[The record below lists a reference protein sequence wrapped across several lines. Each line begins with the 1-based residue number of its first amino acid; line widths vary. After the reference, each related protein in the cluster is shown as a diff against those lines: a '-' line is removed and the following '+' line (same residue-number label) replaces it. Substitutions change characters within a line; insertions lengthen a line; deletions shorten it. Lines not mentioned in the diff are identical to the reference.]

1 MRLGRLKSLR
11 PETREAVKA
20 AARRSGQSV
29 QEWLDTVA
37 AQQAAQLEDDD
48 DLFDDDSES
57 VEQRLDEL
65 TRKIDRLTGTGP
77 AAYAPL
83 RQRAPAPAPAPAP
96 AVPTASD
103 TDHLAKLVERLD
115 RRLDHFVSFAHS
127 LPSVVTTPTA
137 PGGVDRA
144 VQEITA
150 RQRALRGEAVA
161 TPQRAAPPAPQ
172 GHLPPFPANFTPAPP
187 AAPQPIPTQPLPAQA
202 MAAHVDP
209 QYAHAAGYA
218 APQAHP
224 THAHMPAAP
233 MPTAHTLP
241 HPAPFQPAPAPMA
254 APAMAPP
261 MPQQA
266 PLPTQDLSGLEK
278 QLRSITNQIETLR
291 RPGVEDAINALR
303 DELAQIA
310 QALTDAMPRHVID
323 AVEAQIQNLTQR
335 LSEGR
340 QAGVGEQVLNNI
352 EQHLAQ
358 VHEALRSLTPAEHL
372 IGFNETVSA
381 LAERIDQIVTQRDP
395 ASFRQF
401 EDAVNN
407 LRAMTAHVASNE
419 TVGQLAAQVQTLA
432 AKVDQIAYTSS
443 GDAALA
449 HLEQRIS
456 ALADAI
462 ATRNQNG
469 SAVPQRLEHLVGSLT
484 EKIEQFQSTRGH
496 STAADHLEERIIK
509 LAEKLDASDS
519 RLANLESVE
528 RGLTELLAQADRS
541 NRGREPAGEP
551 PAHVDA
557 LRRDVARTQDS
568 LEVMQGTLGIL
579 VDRLAAI
586 EHGIRERPAAP
597 PVAALPQAAPITL
610 QQPVEAVAAQMFAA
624 VAQATHQAKAAA
636 AGEMPS
642 PPLAPAMPEQ
652 RMPTVEAP
660 PVMPAQPPAPV
671 QAAPVQAQPA
681 RPQVKQGMRR
691 SQPIDPD
698 LPPDHP
704 IEPGMARPAAARN
717 AGPVVASPAARIA
730 ASEAALSVAQPA
742 AMSAPGGTQ
751 TDFIT
756 AARRAAKTAGQ
767 MNSGPMVAEP
777 IAPAPVTAPRIEP
790 RTDLLIDPEPVDEP
804 RHAFG
809 TAGRGSMLGVLRG
822 KLKSLLIASS
832 VVAIVVGGYYIVGS
846 MLDGQPNTKPASV
859 GSKAAN
865 PPPPGLYED
874 MEPDA
879 EGDATAS
886 RSGAPATAP
895 VAPATPL
902 GAGSGFKLLA
912 PNSTMQTSP
921 DQTPAPEEKP
931 ETPDVTG
938 SIGNARAVYA
948 DKLPPAIGGPRLRD
962 AAARGEAAAAYE
974 VGNRFAEGQGVAR
987 STEDAARW
995 FERAARRGLAPAQF
1009 RLGSLYEKGQG
1020 VRRDLKEARR
1030 YYTLA
1035 ADQGHAKAMHNLA
1048 VLYAE
1053 GIDGKPDYKTAA
1065 EWFEKAAGFGVSDS
1079 QYNLGILYARGL
1091 GTTKDMI
1098 ASYKWFSLAAAQGDK
1113 ESAKKRD
1120 DVATRLD
1127 AAGRAKAETAVRSWA
1142 PHLQPQDAIRVA
1154 VPAGGWDQGAEATK
1168 DAAQEPAKESAK
1180 EPRKPIR
1187 DVTKEPVKQSIR
1199 APLQLSAR

>member
-37 AQQAAQLEDDD
+37 AQQAALEDDD
-48 DLFDDDSES
+48 DLFDDDSET

-83 RQRAPAPAPAPAP
+83 RQRAAPAAP
-96 AVPTASD
+96 AVQASSD

-137 PGGVDRA
+137 PAGVDRA

-161 TPQRAAPPAPQ
+161 TPQRTAPPAPQ
-172 GHLPPFPANFTPAPP
+172 GHLPPFPANFAPAPP
-187 AAPQPIPTQPLPAQA
+187 AAPMPAQA
-202 MAAHVDP
+202 MAAYVDP

-218 APQAHP
+218 PPQPAAPYPAHAAP
-224 THAHMPAAP
+224 TPSAP

-241 HPAPFQPAPAPMA
+241 HPAPIQPAPPQ
-254 APAMAPP
+254 P

-310 QALTDAMPRHVID
+310 QALTEAMPRHVID
-323 AVEAQIQNLTQR
+323 AVEAQIQSLTQR

-340 QAGVGEQVLNNI
+340 QAGVGEQVLSNI

-407 LRAMTAHVASNE
+407 LRAMTAHIASNE

-469 SAVPQRLEHLVGSLT
+469 AAVPQRLEHLVGSLT
-484 EKIEQFQSTRGH
+484 EKIEQFQSARGG
-496 STAADHLEERIIK
+496 SVATDHLEERIIK

-528 RGLTELLAQADRS
+528 RGLSELLVQADRS
-541 NRGREPAGEP
+541 NRNREPASEP

-557 LRRDVARTQDS
+557 LRRDVARTHDS
-568 LEVMQGTLGIL
+568 LEAMQGTLGIL

-597 PVAALPQAAPITL
+597 PAAALPPAAPITL

-624 VAQATHQAKAAA
+624 VAQAKAAA
-636 AGEMPS
+636 AGEMTS

-652 RMPTVEAP
+652 HLPEQRMPAPQTYEAP
-660 PVMPAQPPAPV
+660 RTMPAQPAP
-671 QAAPVQAQPA
+671 APVQAQPA
-681 RPQVKQGMRR
+681 RPQIKQGVRR

-698 LPPDHP
+698 LPPDQP
-704 IEPGMARPAAARN
+704 IEPGMARSAAGRN

-730 ASEAALSVAQPA
+730 ASEAALGAAKPPVMPDPA
-742 AMSAPGGTQ
+742 GAQ
-751 TDFIT
+751 TDFIA

-767 MNSGPMVAEP
+767 MPVEP
-777 IAPAPVTAPRIEP
+777 VAPASVTAPRIEP
-790 RTDLLIDPEPVDEP
+790 RTDLLIDPQSAGEP

-809 TAGRGSMLGVLRG
+809 AAASGSMLGVLRG

-846 MLDGQPNTKPASV
+846 MLDSAPSSKPASV
-859 GSKAAN
+859 GSKATN

-874 MEPDA
+874 MESDA
-879 EGDATAS
+879 ESDTAAP
-886 RSGAPATAP
+886 RSGAPSTTP

-912 PNSTMQTSP
+912 PNSTMQTAP
-921 DQTPAPEEKP
+921 DDATPPPEDKP
-931 ETPDVTG
+931 EKPDVTG
-938 SIGNARAVYA
+938 SIGNGRAVYA
-948 DKLPPAIGGPRLRD
+948 DKLPIAIGGPRLRE

-974 VGNRFAEGQGVAR
+974 VGTRFAEGHQGVAR
-987 STEDAARW
+987 STEEAARW

-1030 YYTLA
+1030 YYGLA

-1053 GIDGKPDYKTAA
+1053 GVDGKPDYKTAA
-1065 EWFEKAAGFGVSDS
+1065 GWFEKAAGFGVSDS

-1091 GTTKDMI
+1091 GTTKDLI
-1098 ASYKWFSLAAAQGDK
+1098 TSYKWFSLAAAQGDK

-1127 AAGRAKAETAVRSWA
+1127 AAARAKAETAVRSWV

-1154 VPAGGWDQGAEATK
+1154 MPAGGWDQGAEAATK
-1168 DAAQEPAKESAK
+1168 DPKEPAKEPA
-1180 EPRKPIR
+1180 KPIR
-1187 DVTKEPVKQSIR
+1187 DVTKDPVKQPVR

>member
-37 AQQAAQLEDDD
+37 AQQAQIEDD
-48 DLFDDDSES
+48 DLFDDDSET

-65 TRKIDRLTGTGP
+65 TRKIDRLTGNGP

-83 RQRAPAPAPAPAP
+83 RPRAAAAATPAIPGP
-96 AVPTASD
+96 SD

-115 RRLDHFVSFAHS
+115 RRLDHFVHFAHS

-137 PGGVDRA
+137 PAGVDRA

-150 RQRALRGEAVA
+150 RQRALRGEPAPSA
-161 TPQRAAPPAPQ
+161 PRAAPPAPH
-172 GHLPPFPANFTPAPP
+172 GNLPPFPANFAPAPP
-187 AAPQPIPTQPLPAQA
+187 QAPPPMPAPMPAQQ

-218 APQAHP
+218 APQSHAAH
-224 THAHMPAAP
+224 AAP

-241 HPAPFQPAPAPMA
+241 YPAPIQPAPAPA
-254 APAMAPP
+254 AMAHPAPPPP

-303 DELAQIA
+303 DELSQIA

-372 IGFNETVSA
+372 IGFNDTVAA

-407 LRAMTAHVASNE
+407 LRAVTAHVASNE
-419 TVGQLAAQVQTLA
+419 TVSQLAAQVQTLA

-496 STAADHLEERIIK
+496 TAATDHLEERIIK

-528 RGLTELLAQADRS
+528 RGLTELLSQVDRS
-541 NRGREPAGEP
+541 NRTREPAVEAP
-551 PAHVDA
+551 PHVDA

-568 LEVMQGTLGIL
+568 LEAMQGTLGIL

-597 PVAALPQAAPITL
+597 PAAVLPAASPITL

-624 VAQATHQAKAAA
+624 VAQAKAAA
-636 AGEMPS
+636 AGEISS
-642 PPLAPAMPEQ
+642 PPIAPRMPEQ
-652 RMPTVEAP
+652 RIPEPLPQAEAP
-660 PVMPAQPPAPV
+660 PTMPAQPP
-671 QAAPVQAQPA
+671 APVQAQPA

-691 SQPIDPD
+691 SQPINPD

-704 IEPGMARPAAARN
+704 IEPGMARSAAARN
-717 AGPVVASPAARIA
+717 TGPVVPSPAARIA
-730 ASEAALSVAQPA
+730 ASEAALGTAKPPVMPDPA
-742 AMSAPGGTQ
+742 GAQ
-751 TDFIT
+751 TDFIA

-767 MNSGPMVAEP
+767 MTAGQMAAEP
-777 IAPAPVTAPRIEP
+777 IAPAPITAPRIEP
-790 RTDLLIDPEPVDEP
+790 RTDLAIDPEPSDEP

-809 TAGRGSMLGVLRG
+809 TASRGSVLGVLRG

-846 MLDGQPNTKPASV
+846 MLDGRSDNATKTAPV
-859 GSKAAN
+859 GTKSAN

-874 MEPDA
+874 MEPDTDN
-879 EGDATAS
+879 DAATPAP
-886 RSGAPATAP
+886 SGAPATNP

-921 DQTPAPEEKP
+921 DQAPAPEEKP
-931 ETPDVTG
+931 EKPDVTG
-938 SIGNARAVYA
+938 SIGGARAVYA

-962 AAARGEAAAAYE
+962 AAARGEPAAAYE
-974 VGNRFAEGQGVAR
+974 VGTRFAEGHQGVAR
-987 STEDAARW
+987 SAEDAARW

-1030 YYTLA
+1030 YYGLA

-1053 GIDGKPDYKTAA
+1053 GVDGKPDYKTAA
-1065 EWFEKAAGFGVSDS
+1065 QWFEKAAGFGVSDS

-1091 GTTKDMI
+1091 GIGKDYV

-1120 DVATRLD
+1120 DIATRLD
-1127 AAGRAKAETAVRSWA
+1127 AAGRTKAETAVRTWV
-1142 PHLQPQDAIRVA
+1142 PHLQPQEAIRIA
-1154 VPAGGWDQGAEATK
+1154 VPAGGWDQPDATAK
-1168 DAAQEPAKESAK
+1168 DTAPEPAREAIKQ
-1180 EPRKPIR
+1180 PVKPIR
-1187 DVTKEPVKQSIR
+1187 DVTKEPVKQSAR

>member
-161 TPQRAAPPAPQ
+161 TPQRVAPPAPQ

-241 HPAPFQPAPAPMA
+241 HPAPFQPAPAPMV
-254 APAMAPP
+254 APAMASP

-469 SAVPQRLEHLVGSLT
+469 AAVPQRLEHLVGSLT
-484 EKIEQFQSTRGH
+484 EKIEQFQSARGH
-496 STAADHLEERIIK
+496 SVATDHLEERIIK

-528 RGLTELLAQADRS
+528 RGLTELLAQADRGH
-541 NRGREPAGEP
+541 RHREDTGEP

-557 LRRDVARTQDS
+557 LRRDVARTHDS
-568 LEVMQGTLGIL
+568 LEAMQGTLGIL

-586 EHGIRERPAAP
+586 ENGIRERPAAP
-597 PVAALPQAAPITL
+597 PAAALPPAAPITL

-624 VAQATHQAKAAA
+624 VAQAKAAA
-636 AGEMPS
+636 AGEMTS

-652 RMPTVEAP
+652 PAPERRMPEPQAFEAP
-660 PVMPAQPPAPV
+660 RTAPAQPAPAPM
-671 QAAPVQAQPA
+671 QAQPA
-681 RPQVKQGMRR
+681 RPQIKQGMRR

-704 IEPGMARPAAARN
+704 IEPGMARSAAGRN

-730 ASEAALSVAQPA
+730 ASEAALGPA
-742 AMSAPGGTQ
+742 KPPVMPDPAGAQ
-751 TDFIT
+751 TDFIA

-767 MNSGPMVAEP
+767 MAPEP

-790 RTDLLIDPEPVDEP
+790 RTDLLIDPQPADEP

-809 TAGRGSMLGVLRG
+809 AAAHGSMLGVLRG

-846 MLDGQPNTKPASV
+846 MLDSPPSGKPASV

-879 EGDATAS
+879 ESDTGAP

-912 PNSTMQTSP
+912 PNSTMQTAP
-921 DQTPAPEEKP
+921 DEPPPPEDKP
-931 ETPDVTG
+931 EKPDVTG
-938 SIGNARAVYA
+938 SIGNGRAIYA
-948 DKLPPAIGGPRLRD
+948 DKLPVAIGGPRLRE

-974 VGNRFAEGQGVAR
+974 VGTRFAEGHQGVAR
-987 STEDAARW
+987 STEEAARW
-995 FERAARRGLAPAQF
+995 FERAARHGLAPAQF

-1030 YYTLA
+1030 YYGLA

-1053 GIDGKPDYKTAA
+1053 GVDGKPDYKTAA
-1065 EWFEKAAGFGVSDS
+1065 GWFEKAAGFGVSDS

-1091 GTTKDMI
+1091 GTTKDLI

-1127 AAGRAKAETAVRSWA
+1127 AAARAKAETAVRSWV
-1142 PHLQPQDAIRVA
+1142 PHLQPQEAIRVA
-1154 VPAGGWDQGAEATK
+1154 VPAGGWDQGAETAK
-1168 DAAQEPAKESAK
+1168 DAAQEPARESAK

-1187 DVTKEPVKQSIR
+1187 DVTKEPVKQSVR